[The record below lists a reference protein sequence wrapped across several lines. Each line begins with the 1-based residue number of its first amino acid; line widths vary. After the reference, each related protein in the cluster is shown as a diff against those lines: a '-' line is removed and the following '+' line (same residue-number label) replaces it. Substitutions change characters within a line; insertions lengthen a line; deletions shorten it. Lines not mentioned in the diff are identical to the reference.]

1 MFFRKI
7 NNAQLWEKIQ
17 KLRFYIKTLEDFKKR
32 VCYGCGK
39 SLNIFDFLSDNLEFS
54 PEYVLKLWQ
63 NPLLEFHC
71 CECFKYLKID
81 EMKKIEA
88 LQDSRTCEFCGS
100 QIDLYR
106 YSKDNSYL
114 KIHELSAEWL
124 NELSPIFC
132 DNLCKRKYFNAK
144 LKNSK
149 TKLKHL

>member
-17 KLRFYIKTLEDFKKR
+17 KLRLFIKVIENFKIR
-32 VCYGCGK
+32 ECYSCGK

-63 NPLLEFHC
+63 NPILEFHC

-81 EMKKIEA
+81 EMKKIENI
-88 LQDSRTCEFCGS
+88 LEKRRCEFCKKP
-100 QIDLYR
+100 IDLYK

-114 KIHELSAEWL
+114 KIHELKTIWL
-124 NELSPIFC
+124 NEHSPIFC
-132 DNLCKRKYFNAK
+132 DNLCKRKYYNISVEDFK
-144 LKNSK
+144 KE
-149 TKLKHL
+149 